1 MRCRRASLPRRISQF
16 GLRWRPVCWFAVI
29 ITILLGAG
37 VGCVWQKLRLI
48 GMGYELR
55 RLSLQERELAK
66 SNTRYKVEVAKLE
79 APDRI
84 EAIARNQLGMVRPQ
98 SWQLVSIRMENPV
111 PPPKPDDEEPP
122 LPEARGSAKGFSFA
136 ATLLD

>member
-1 MRCRRASLPRRISQF
+1 MSQF

-29 ITILLGAG
+29 ICILVGAG
-37 VGCVWQKLRLI
+37 VGCVWQKLKVI
-48 GMGYELR
+48 TIGYELR
-55 RLSLQERELAK
+55 RLSLQESELVAG
-66 SNTRYKVEVAKLE
+66 NTRYKDVVAKLE
-79 APDRI
+79 APVRI

-122 LPEARGSAKGFSFA
+122 LPEAGGSAKGFSLA
-136 ATLLD
+136 ALFLD

>member
-1 MRCRRASLPRRISQF
+1 MSSRRTSLPRRISHF
-16 GLRWRPVCWFAVI
+16 GLLSKPICWFAVI
-29 ITILLGAG
+29 ILILVSAS

-48 GMGYELR
+48 SIGYELR
-55 RLSLQERELAK
+55 RLSMQERELVG
-66 SNTRYKVEVAKLE
+66 SNTRYKDVVATLE

-122 LPEARGSAKGFSFA
+122 LPETRGSSKGFSFIA
-136 ATLLD
+136 MLLD